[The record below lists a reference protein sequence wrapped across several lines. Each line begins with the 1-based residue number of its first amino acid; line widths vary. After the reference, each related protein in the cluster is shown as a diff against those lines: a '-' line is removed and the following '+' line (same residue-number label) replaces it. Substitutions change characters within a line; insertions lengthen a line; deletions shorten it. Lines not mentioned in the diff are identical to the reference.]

1 MKQKILIIEDNLEI
15 REDIAELLEF
25 AGYDVI
31 TADDGI
37 SGLQLA
43 KDLLPDLVVCDIGMK
58 EMDGYGVLTGVKRNL
73 LTSQVA
79 FLFCTARSDKKDA
92 QRAKESG
99 VDTYLVKPFSE
110 AELLSAVE
118 TCMHGN
124 RQMKYC

>member
-1 MKQKILIIEDNLEI
+1 MKEKILIIEDNLEI

-31 TADDGI
+31 TADDGTR
-37 SGLQLA
+37 GLELA
-43 KDLLPDLVVCDIGMK
+43 KDILPDLVVCDIGMK
-58 EMDGYGVLTGVKRNL
+58 EMDGYAVLSEVKRNL

-79 FLFCTARSDKKDA
+79 FLFCTARSEKKDV

-99 VDTYLVKPFSE
+99 VDTYLIKPFTE
-110 AELLSAVE
+110 AQLLSAVE

>member
-1 MKQKILIIEDNLEI
+1 MKQKILIIEDNLGI
-15 REDIAELLEF
+15 QEDIAELLEF

-43 KDLLPDLVVCDIGMK
+43 KDILPDLVVCDIGMK
-58 EMDGYGVLTGVKRNL
+58 DMDGYGVLTEVKRNL

-79 FLFCTARSDKKDA
+79 FLFCTGRSDKKDV

-99 VDTYLVKPFSE
+99 VDTYLIKPFTE

-124 RQMKYC
+124 RQMKYS